1 MSFDYIV
8 VGAGSAGSII
18 ASRLTE
24 DSNVNVLLLE
34 AGNDYED
41 LDSLPDGVKNSYF
54 SASEDVLSSE
64 HNWGYVAKGTRKY
77 LDMPVPRGKVTGG
90 SSAINA
96 QIFLRGEADDYD
108 RWAKWG
114 SDEWSYEKCLPYF
127 RKLETDTDFPDDF
140 HGTEGP
146 IVASRFK
153 PEEWTKEQAAFR
165 QACLDY
171 GFPEAPDHN
180 NPNSTGIGPLPLNS
194 TMGVRISTAMG
205 HLNQARDRDNLTI
218 MPNSLIRK
226 VIFNGKK
233 ATGVEVEQNN
243 EIKIYEAPE
252 IILSAGAVASPQ
264 ILLLSGVGPQEHLEE
279 MGIPVVHSLPGVGKN
294 LRDHPAVFLTWNTKG
309 EDPEIPPVGFQFS
322 CRYTAEGSDLR
333 NDMMII
339 MCSIGIGHVRTSGYS
354 DSPPGLTMIAHL
366 YLALSQGELH
376 LQSTDPK
383 VQPFLDHNMLDHEFD
398 RTRVREQLRISLE
411 LAKTP
416 QMSEFLG
423 ELRSPTWND
432 LSSDEKMDD
441 WILRESTTGHHIS
454 GTCKMGP
461 YDDGMA
467 VVNQYGRVHGLQ
479 GIRVADASI
488 MPDCIRANTNVPT
501 MMIGERMSDL
511 IKSST
516 N

>member
-1 MSFDYIV
+1 M
-8 VGAGSAGSII
+8 
-18 ASRLTE
+18 
-24 DSNVNVLLLE
+24 
-34 AGNDYED
+34 
-41 LDSLPDGVKNSYF
+41 
-54 SASEDVLSSE
+54 LSSE

-127 RKLETDTDFPDDF
+127 RKLETDTDIQDDF

-264 ILLLSGVGPQEHLEE
+264 ILLL
-279 MGIPVVHSLPGVGKN
+279 
-294 LRDHPAVFLTWNTKG
+294 
-309 EDPEIPPVGFQFS
+309 
-322 CRYTAEGSDLR
+322 
-333 NDMMII
+333 
-339 MCSIGIGHVRTSGYS
+339 
-354 DSPPGLTMIAHL
+354 
-366 YLALSQGELH
+366 
-376 LQSTDPK
+376 
-383 VQPFLDHNMLDHEFD
+383 
-398 RTRVREQLRISLE
+398 
-411 LAKTP
+411 
-416 QMSEFLG
+416 
-423 ELRSPTWND
+423 
-432 LSSDEKMDD
+432 
-441 WILRESTTGHHIS
+441 
-454 GTCKMGP
+454 
-461 YDDGMA
+461 
-467 VVNQYGRVHGLQ
+467 
-479 GIRVADASI
+479 
-488 MPDCIRANTNVPT
+488 
-501 MMIGERMSDL
+501 
-511 IKSST
+511 
-516 N
+516 